1 VKSLET
7 VIRSHGGIARMS
19 ELIQAGY
26 PPDFVLLS
34 AQHHHIIRVRKG
46 WYANTDVDPAAIR
59 AWRVGG
65 PLACVSALEYH
76 GLGQIDPAHLHVH
89 VSATASRLRT
99 AADHR
104 KRLAEHPDEKIVIHW
119 SNEPP
124 TGDGKSDGKVN
135 RIAVS
140 LDQAFAQARACRP
153 RGPLFNDYQLE
164 NLAHAVG
171 VL

>member
-7 VIRSHGGIARMS
+7 VIRSRGGIARMS

-26 PPDFVLLS
+26 PPDFVLLN
-34 AQHHHIIRVRKG
+34 AQYRHIIRVRKG
-46 WYANTDVDPAAIR
+46 WYANTDVDPVAIR

-76 GLGQIDPAHLHVH
+76 GLGEIDPSHVHVH

-99 AADHR
+99 AADHK
-104 KRLAEHPDEKIVIHW
+104 KRLAEHPDETVVIHW
-119 SNEPP
+119 SSEPP
-124 TGDGKSDGKVN
+124 TGDRV
-135 RIAVS
+135 AVS
-140 LDQAFAQARACRP
+140 LEQAFAQARTCKP
-153 RGPLFNDYQLE
+153 RGPRFNDYLLD
-164 NLAHAVG
+164 NLAHATG

>member
-1 VKSLET
+1 
-7 VIRSHGGIARMS
+7 MS

-26 PPDFVLLS
+26 PTDFVLLN
-34 AQHHHIIRVRKG
+34 AQHGKIIRVRKG
-46 WYANTDVDPAAIR
+46 WYANTDVDAAAIR

-76 GLGQIDPAHLHVH
+76 GLGPIDPAHLHVH
-89 VSATASRLRT
+89 INATASRLRT

-104 KRLAEHPDEKIVIHW
+104 KRLAEHPDEAVVIHW
-119 SNEPP
+119 ASEREA
-124 TGDGKSDGKVN
+124 DGGGAGGRVTAGGGN

-140 LDQAFAQARACRP
+140 LDHAFAQARTCRP